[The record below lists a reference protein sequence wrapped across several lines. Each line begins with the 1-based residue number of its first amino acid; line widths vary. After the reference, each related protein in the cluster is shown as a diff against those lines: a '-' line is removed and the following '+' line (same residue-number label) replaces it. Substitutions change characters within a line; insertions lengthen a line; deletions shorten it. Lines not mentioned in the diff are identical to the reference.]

1 MLVSGAENGVA
12 HCLPA
17 LAVTCLPLCLLRWE
31 RGLVCIRLAL
41 LWYSLNPL
49 FCEKARLCLRL
60 EPFVGK
66 FFFFFF
72 FLFLLFLAIPQFG
85 LLSQVSSLRLSSSH
99 SGLVLTLSVQPA
111 PPCPAPAH
119 WWPTRASGLLL
130 CWELQFSAYSVC
142 VCGCVCVCVCVCVFP
157 CWLCCP
163 LRFQSSPQ
171 TCQ

>member
-72 FLFLLFLAIPQFG
+72 FFFFSSWLSHSLGCYRRLAPSDCPQVIQPG
-85 LLSQVSSLRLSSSH
+85 PYPKHASRASLSSPR
-99 SGLVLTLSVQPA
+99 LPVQP
-111 PPCPAPAH
+111 PL
-119 WWPTRASGLLL
+119 TSGQHEHLGY
-130 CWELQFSAYSVC
+130 FSAGSCSSVPIL
-142 VCGCVCVCVCVCVFP
+142 CVCVCVFP

-163 LRFQSSPQ
+163 LRFQSSLQ

>member
-72 FLFLLFLAIPQFG
+72 LFLLFLAIPQFG

-111 PPCPAPAH
+111 PPCPAPTH

-130 CWELQFSAYSVC
+130 CWELQFGAYSVC
-142 VCGCVCVCVCVCVFP
+142 VCVYVCVCVCVCVFP

-163 LRFQSSPQ
+163 LRFQSSLQ